1 MPMSLVRFAGTLIA
15 MAFAPIAFAQV
26 GHVMR
31 VQGTAVVERVGQP
44 SRILG
49 PGEKL
54 EQKDVINVAQNSH
67 AVLEF
72 RDKTRI
78 TLRPKTVFR
87 LDSYSDI
94 APQGMVLG
102 LVKGGLRATTGDI
115 GKANPSAV
123 RFQTDTVI
131 LGIRGTEF
139 DARLCAEDCAEEERT
154 QPLQKTRRVAAA
166 RVMELTGNVSA
177 TDAGGLTRTLVPGAL
192 IYEADGIATAAN
204 SHAVI
209 ALRDG
214 SRITLAQRAHLL
226 IARFQYDPA
235 NPQRGLGHVRLLSG
249 NAHVWTGQLAK
260 IGPDAFLFETSRGM
274 IRALGTGFSVS
285 GDDVVIVH
293 TWDGSVII
301 QTASERIELPKTST
315 VAIAV
320 VDGKI
325 TFMQKP
331 PPALLAS
338 ATPRPDQVNVAPG
351 TFGEL
356 GESPGEGLYVWVR
369 DGAVTLGTG
378 PDLLEVTAGNAI
390 RATNSGITRLQS
402 VPNFMRFDPTPR
414 PGATTLGAALPFF
427 RAPDGSVLN
436 MCSAK

>member
-1 MPMSLVRFAGTLIA
+1 MRLPGAIAGIMFASLV
-15 MAFAPIAFAQV
+15 APAALAQV
-26 GHVMR
+26 GHVVS

-44 SRILG
+44 PRILG

-67 AVLEF
+67 AVIEF
-72 RDKTRI
+72 RDRTRV
-78 TLRPKTVFR
+78 TLRPKTIFR

-102 LVKGGLRATTGDI
+102 LVKGGFRAVTGDI

-139 DARLCAEDCAEEERT
+139 DARLCAEDCADEERT
-154 QPLQKTRRVAAA
+154 LPLQGTRRVPAA
-166 RVMELTGNVSA
+166 RVMELGGSVSA

-192 IYEADGIATAAN
+192 IYEGDSITTAAA
-204 SHAVI
+204 SQTVI

-226 IARFQYDPA
+226 IARFLFDSA
-235 NPQRGLGHVRLLSG
+235 HPQRGLGHMRLLAG
-249 NAHVWTGQLAK
+249 DAHVWTGQLAK

-285 GDDVVIVH
+285 GGDVVIVH
-293 TWDGSVII
+293 TWDGTVII
-301 QTASERIELPKTST
+301 QTASERVELPKTAT
-315 VAIAV
+315 AAIAV
-320 VDGKI
+320 VDGRI
-325 TFMQKP
+325 TFMTKP
-331 PPALLAS
+331 PAALLAS
-338 ATPRPDQVNVAPG
+338 ATPRPDRVNVDPT
-351 TFGEL
+351 TFGGAGDAPET
-356 GESPGEGLYVWVR
+356 GLYVWVR
-369 DGAVTLGTG
+369 DGAVTLGAG
-378 PDLLEVTAGNAI
+378 PQLVEVTAGNAI
-390 RATNSGITRLQS
+390 RANGGAISRLPA

-414 PGATTLGAALPFF
+414 PGLPSVGAVLPFF
-427 RAPDGSVLN
+427 RAPDGSVTN
-436 MCSAK
+436 MCSAQ